1 MDKQK
6 LLEMGL
12 TEDQAKKVLD
22 SLKANYVTKDS
33 YTQKETEVK
42 NLTTQLKERDEQI
55 EGLKKFEGDAKQLQD
70 KITEME
76 TTNKAKSDEYSKT
89 LLLER
94 KKSAIRF
101 ALLEDE
107 GGKPHD
113 VAMVAGMF
121 NLDNINLNEDG
132 TIASGYKEQNDT
144 LRKDKAFLFNKVE
157 QQTQNKG
164 TKRVGDTPPDGTKNP
179 PPTDSPESF
188 GSRLAQNKLQMMG
201 INTNTENK

>member
-1 MDKQK
+1 MDKHK
-6 LLEMGL
+6 LVEIGL
-12 TEDQAKKVLD
+12 TEEQAKKVLEA
-22 SLKANYVTKDS
+22 LKTGYVTKDS
-33 YTQKETEVK
+33 YEQKEAEVK
-42 NLTTQLKERDEQI
+42 NLTAQLEERDTQI
-55 EGLKKFEGDAKQLQD
+55 TELKKFEGDSKDL
-70 KITEME
+70 KEKLKEME
-76 TTNKAKSDEYSKT
+76 NTNKTKSDEYAKT

-157 QQTQNKG
+157 QQAGKG
-164 TKRVGDTPPDGTKNP
+164 TKRFGETPADGQKTP

-188 GSRLAQNKLQMMG
+188 GARLAQNKLNMMG
-201 INTNTENK
+201 IKAKEQ

>member
-1 MDKQK
+1 MDKKK

-12 TEDQAKKVLD
+12 TEEQAKQVLD
-22 SLKANYVTKDS
+22 ALKAGYVAKDS
-33 YTQKETEVK
+33 YDQKDTEVK

-55 EGLKKFEGDAKQLQD
+55 DGLKKFGDDNEQLKQKLE
-70 KITEME
+70 EME
-76 TTNKAKSDEYSKT
+76 TTNKAKSDEYNKT

-132 TIASGYKEQNDT
+132 TIASGFKEQNEN
-144 LRKDKAFLFNKVE
+144 LRQQKAFLFNTP
-157 QQTQNKG
+157 QQGSKRMG
-164 TKRVGDTPPDGTKNP
+164 TPPADGQKNTPPADTP
-179 PPTDSPESF
+179 EAF
-188 GSRLAQNKLQMMG
+188 GARLAQTKLQMMG
-201 INTNTENK
+201 IKTDNNK

>member
-1 MDKQK
+1 MDKKK

-12 TEDQAKKVLD
+12 TEEQAKQVLD

-33 YTQKETEVK
+33 YDQQEVK
-42 NLTTQLKERDEQI
+42 VTNLTTQLKERDEQI
-55 EGLKKFEGDAKQLQD
+55 TELKKFEGDSKQLQE
-70 KITEME
+70 KITELE
-76 TTNKAKSDEYSKT
+76 TTNKAKSDEYANT

-132 TIASGYKEQNDT
+132 TIASGYKEQNEN
-144 LRKDKAFLFNKVE
+144 LRQQKAFLFNTP
-157 QQTQNKG
+157 QQQGSKRMGTPPADGQNNQPP
-164 TKRVGDTPPDGTKNP
+164 VDTP
-179 PPTDSPESF
+179 EAF
-188 GSRLAQNKLQMMG
+188 GARLAQTKLQMMG
-201 INTNTENK
+201 IKTDNNK